1 MFGMVKSIKRGN
13 GWARI
18 ELVDETGSIGLFHT
32 EQTQIETG
40 QMYFILVGD
49 NRIARY
55 VKVSEIDPT
64 GSNSFVNYLYQK
76 QYDLDEDEYVVVD
89 FTPYVTKAGKT
100 MSHIVLSNAQKELT
114 RAIAFPTMYKM
125 SLAKM
130 REGMKCNVVLSTL
143 DDGTL
148 MVKEIK

>member
-1 MFGMVKSIKRGN
+1 
-13 GWARI
+13 
-18 ELVDETGSIGLFHT
+18 
-32 EQTQIETG
+32 
-40 QMYFILVGD
+40 MYFILVGD

-55 VKVSEIDPT
+55 IKVSDIDPS
-64 GSNSFVNYLYQK
+64 SNDMFVDYLYRK
-76 QYDLDEDEYVVVD
+76 EYDLEDDEYMVVN

-114 RAIAFPTMYKM
+114 RVIAFPTMYKM

-130 REGMKCNVVLSTL
+130 REGMKCKVTLAKL

-148 MVKEIK
+148 NIKEIK